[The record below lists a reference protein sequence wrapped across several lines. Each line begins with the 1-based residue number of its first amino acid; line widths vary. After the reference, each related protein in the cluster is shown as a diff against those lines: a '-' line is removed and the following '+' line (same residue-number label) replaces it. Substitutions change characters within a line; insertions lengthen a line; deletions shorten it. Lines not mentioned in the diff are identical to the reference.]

1 MPVRVVRTRVEEH
14 SVGTLLTSFAAWR
27 LVQMAGRGR
36 GHESGRQFGLYWT
49 AIWVFKK
56 MRFTTVLVFAGL
68 GFACPL
74 AAAPKVDF
82 QREVRPILSDGCFL
96 CHGPDKSTRMVN
108 LRLDIKDG
116 AFATRKMGQVVAPG
130 NSKKSLLY
138 QRISATDG
146 RKMPPEYSHKK
157 LSAQQIDTLR
167 RWIDEGAEWKEHWA
181 YRAPVRPAEPVM
193 KRGDWARNAID
204 RFVLAKIEERG
215 LQPARE
221 AGRRSLIRRV
231 SLDLT
236 GLPPTVEEVERF
248 VNDSSPDAYEQLVD
262 RLMASPRWGEHRGRY
277 WLDAA
282 RYGDTHGIHID
293 NYRDIWPY
301 RDWVIQAFNRNMPFD
316 KFTIEQL
323 AGDLLPEPTTEQRIA
338 TGFQRCNP
346 TTNEAGVI
354 IDEVEAMY
362 AKDRADT
369 VGAVWLGMT
378 VGCATCHDHKFDA
391 IKQTDF
397 YALTAFFRN
406 STQHAMDGNISD
418 TPPVVVVPAKE
429 DRARWDTLAAREK
442 ELIREMAAVRSEAD
456 GKLASW
462 AAGERKQAWGGELLA
477 LDLKGAIR
485 VKRAEGMA
493 AADFGEGV
501 ALGGSPWPGRM
512 ALHFDKK
519 GVMELPGLAELE
531 VKKAFSV
538 GAWFYLPQGEES
550 FTIVTM
556 QDAKQKGRGW
566 SFQVSGRVPGVRF
579 YGDEGKSIEIRAGHL
594 DQLTPG
600 TWNHAAFSYDGTGE
614 ALGVRVFINGA
625 EARTQRKATAKVEGD
640 FANSGPLKLGNP
652 GKAFDPGG
660 AIADLRV
667 VEGAAGAEQARL
679 MMLWPVV
686 EEARGRGLAELSA
699 DEREGLRLLYL
710 LNEDAGYKRLIGE
723 LAALEPERRAIRRR
737 GTVSL
742 VMEERQDQ
750 KPFAHLLN
758 RGMYDQPREKLDA
771 NTPSALPPMAAGL
784 PRNRLGLAQW
794 LMDEGNPVTARVT
807 VNRFWQEVFGTGLVK
822 TTDDFGA
829 QGEPPANQELLD
841 WLAVEFRESGWDVK
855 KFFKLMVTSAAY
867 RQEARATEE
876 KLEKDPDNRLL
887 SRGPRYRMDG
897 EMLRDQALAASGLL
911 AGGIGGPSVKPYQPA
926 GVWEAVAMKESDTR
940 IYKQDEG
947 EALYRRSMY
956 TLWKRS
962 APPAS
967 MDIFNAPSRETC
979 TVRRERTN
987 TPLQALV
994 TMNDPQ
1000 FVEAARVLA
1009 EGSMKAGGDVET
1021 RTGYMAARLL
1031 GRGLEEREKA
1041 VVRESYRA
1049 FLRHYDS
1056 APDDARKLV
1065 GVGERKA
1072 AADVAVAELAA
1083 LTMVANQ
1090 LMNLDEVLVK

>member
-1 MPVRVVRTRVEEH
+1 
-14 SVGTLLTSFAAWR
+14 
-27 LVQMAGRGR
+27 
-36 GHESGRQFGLYWT
+36 
-49 AIWVFKK
+49 
-56 MRFTTVLVFAGL
+56 
-68 GFACPL
+68 
-74 AAAPKVDF
+74 
-82 QREVRPILSDGCFL
+82 
-96 CHGPDKSTRMVN
+96 MVN

-116 AFATRKMGQVVAPG
+116 AFATRKMGRVVVPG

-138 QRISATDG
+138 QRVSAAG
-146 RKMPPEYSHKK
+146 ARKMPPEYSHKK
-157 LSAQQIDTLR
+157 LTPQQIDTLR

-181 YRAPVRPAEPVM
+181 YRAPMKSAEPLV
-193 KRGDWARNAID
+193 KQAGWARNPID
-204 RFVLAKIEERG
+204 RFILAKLEEKG
-215 LQPARE
+215 LKPASE
-221 AGRRSLIRRV
+221 AGKRTLIRRA

-236 GLPPTVEEVERF
+236 GLPPAVEEVDRF
-248 VNDSSPDAYEQLVD
+248 VNDTSADAYEQLVD
-262 RLMASPRWGEHRGRY
+262 RLLASPRWGEHRGRY

-316 KFTIEQL
+316 RFTIEQL
-323 AGDLLPEPTTEQRIA
+323 AGDLLPEPALEQRIA

-429 DRARWDTLAAREK
+429 DRARWDALAAREK
-442 ELIREMAAVRSEAD
+442 ELISEMAAARNTAD
-456 GKLASW
+456 GRMSAWLTGA
-462 AAGERKQAWGGELLA
+462 RKPAWRGELISLN
-477 LDLKGAIR
+477 LKGAIR
-485 VKRAEGMA
+485 ARVAEQVVS
-493 AADFGEGV
+493 ADFGEGV
-501 ALGGSPWPGRM
+501 SLGGSPWPGRM

-519 GVMELPGLAELE
+519 GVLELPGLARLR
-531 VKKAFSV
+531 VKQAFSV
-538 GAWFYLPQGEES
+538 GAWFYLPKGEES

-556 QDAKQKGRGW
+556 QDPKQKGRGW

-614 ALGVRVFINGA
+614 ALGVRVFINGV

-640 FANSGPLKLGNP
+640 FANSGPLRLGNP

-667 VEGAAGAEQARL
+667 VEGVVGAEQARL
-679 MMLWPVV
+679 LMLWPAI
-686 EEARGRGLAELSA
+686 EEASGKQPVELTAE
-699 DEREGLRLLYL
+699 EREGFRLFYL
-710 LNEDAGYKRLIGE
+710 LNEDAGYQRLSGE

-737 GTVSL
+737 GAVSL
-742 VMEERQDQ
+742 VMEERRDQ

-771 NTPSALPPMAAGL
+771 NTPSALPPMSPSL

-822 TTDDFGA
+822 TTEDFGA
-829 QGEPPANQELLD
+829 QGEPPVNQELLD

-855 KFFKLMVTSAAY
+855 KFFRLLVTSAAY
-867 RQEARATEE
+867 RQEARATAE

-911 AGGIGGPSVKPYQPA
+911 AGGIGGPSVKPYQPT

-940 IYKQDEG
+940 IYKQDQG

-967 MDIFNAPSRETC
+967 MEIFNAPSRETC

-1009 EGSMKAGGDVET
+1009 EGSMKAGGDVDART
-1021 RTGYMAARLL
+1021 RYMAARLL
-1031 GRGLEEREKA
+1031 GRGLEDREKA
-1041 VVRESYRA
+1041 VVREAYRA
-1049 FLRHYDS
+1049 FMKYYDS
-1056 APDDARKLV
+1056 VPGDAKKLV
-1065 GVGERKA
+1065 GVGEKKA
-1072 AADVAVAELAA
+1072 AADLPVVELAA
-1083 LTMVANQ
+1083 LTMLANQ